1 MTGKTYYILYNIL
14 TLLIL
19 FFLNLFMPK
28 LTRKEIFFGVRI
40 TEKELDNPELKA
52 IERLYIKAC
61 LFFGIPYIVLLS
73 YLMYAYTENALI
85 FIFGI
90 LIYLFVNFIIYFSTH
105 NKIKNIKMKYGWDK
119 GKEQV
124 VTIDTTFT
132 MNKNKNVLVS
142 QLWFIIPLIL
152 IIINIIIGY
161 NVYPNLPERPP
172 IHWNLAGEIDR
183 YANKSTKIIYQF
195 PLIQFFML
203 VVMFFSYKSIG
214 WSKQQISSSNPE
226 ESLEKNR
233 IFRRLWSGYMVFI
246 SITMQLIFTFA
257 NMTTLL
263 IIKVSGPIIML
274 SVLIPTTLIL
284 IVSIVLSVKTGQG
297 GSRIKLKNGTG
308 STTIITE
315 RNDDKYWK
323 LGSFYVNKD
332 DPAIFVEK
340 RFGIGWTINLGRIEG
355 ILIIVALI
363 AFIILMP
370 LILN

>member
-1 MTGKTYYILYNIL
+1 
-14 TLLIL
+14 
-19 FFLNLFMPK
+19 MPK
-28 LTRKEIFFGVRI
+28 LTRREIFFGVRI
-40 TEKELDNPELKA
+40 PEKELDSPGLKA
-52 IERLYIKAC
+52 IECLYMKTC
-61 LFFGIPYIVLLS
+61 LIFGIPYLIILI
-73 YLMYAYTENALI
+73 YLMYAYTEYPLI
-85 FIFGI
+85 FVFGI
-90 LIYLFVNFIIYFSTH
+90 LIYLFVNFIIYYSTH
-105 NKIKNIKMKYGWDK
+105 NKVKSIKMKYGWDK

-132 MNKNKNVLVS
+132 MNKNKNILVS
-142 QLWFIIPLIL
+142 QFWFLIPLVL

-161 NVYPNLPERPP
+161 NVYPNLPDELPM
-172 IHWNLAGEIDR
+172 HWNFAGEVDR
-183 YANKSTKIIYQF
+183 YVNKSAKIIYEF
-195 PLIQFFML
+195 PAIQFFML

-233 IFRRLWSGYMVFI
+233 IFRKLWSEYMVFI
-246 SITMQLIFTFA
+246 SITMQLILTFA

-263 IIKVSGPIIML
+263 VIRVSGPIIML

-297 GSRIKLKNGTG
+297 GSRIKLKNGTS

-332 DPAIFVEK
+332 DPSIFVEK
-340 RFGIGWTINLGRIEG
+340 RFGIGWTINFGRIEG
-355 ILIIVALI
+355 ILIIAVSIALI
-363 AFIILMP
+363 ILIPIIFK
-370 LILN
+370 